1 MLKTVKHDAKADFL
15 LEKGME
21 ILWSKGY
28 NGTSV
33 NDIVK
38 AADVPKGSFYF
49 YFESKEDFAVKAIDK
64 YFEAH
69 FAPSIAI
76 LEDKSI
82 VPKERLLGFYEYR
95 ADILKNEM
103 ACKLGCL
110 ASNLGS
116 EMAEHNE
123 KIRHAILVK
132 EQSVLSLIT
141 SVIKEAQ
148 ELGEIKKT
156 IKAEVIAAF
165 IEDAGKGS
173 MISMKEMKSSVP
185 IDNFMVMVKDILS
198 S

>member
-1 MLKTVKHDAKADFL
+1 MLKTVKHDAKANFL
-15 LEKGME
+15 LEKGIE

-49 YFESKEDFAVKAIDK
+49 YFESKEDFTIKAIEK
-64 YFEAH
+64 YFNAH
-69 FAPSIAI
+69 FAPSKDI

-82 VPKERLLGFYEYR
+82 APKQRLLDFYEFR
-95 ADILKNEM
+95 ARMLKDEM
-103 ACKLGCL
+103 GCKLGCMACNL
-110 ASNLGS
+110 AS

-123 KIRHAILVK
+123 KIRTAILVK
-132 EQSVLSLIT
+132 EQVVLSLIT
-141 SVIKEAQ
+141 GVIQEAQ

-156 IKAEVIAAF
+156 MKAEVIAAF

-173 MISMKEMKSSVP
+173 MISMKEMKSAVP
-185 IDNFMVMVKDILS
+185 IDNFMTMVKEILL
-198 S
+198 

>member
-15 LEKGME
+15 LEKGIE

-49 YFESKEDFAVKAIDK
+49 YFESKEDFTVKAIDK
-64 YFEAH
+64 YFDLH
-69 FAPSIAI
+69 FAPSKAI

-82 VPKERLLGFYEYR
+82 APKQRLLDFYDYR
-95 ADILKNEM
+95 AHILKDDME
-103 ACKLGCL
+103 CKLGCM
-110 ASNLGS
+110 ACNLGS

-123 KIRHAILVK
+123 NIRTAILIK
-132 EQSVLSLIT
+132 EQLVLSLIT
-141 SVIKEAQ
+141 SVIEEAQ

-156 IKAEVIAAF
+156 MKAGVLAAF

-185 IDNFMVMVKDILS
+185 IDNFITMVKGILLQ
-198 S
+198 